1 MAAELARLEDAVE
14 YRFRKRDLLE
24 QAVTHSSYSQA
35 LGLSEDNERL
45 EFLGDSILGFIVSEH
60 LIAQFPTRPEGELTK
75 LRASL
80 VSAANLVKVAE
91 SLDLGTYLRLGRGE
105 EVSGGRQKRTLLVN
119 AFEALVA
126 AVYLD
131 GGVEAARQLIG
142 KTVLTDAALL
152 GAVENLPFDNNKSA
166 LQELLQAAKLP
177 IPVYELVAETGPP
190 HSRTFTIELQ
200 VGSLF
205 SARGEGASKKSAEQQ
220 VAGLALEFFRGGE
233 RPKIT
238 S

>member
-152 GAVENLPFDNNKSA
+152 GAVENLPLDNNKSA

-177 IPVYELVAETGPP
+177 IPVYELVAETGPL

>member
-24 QAVTHSSYSQA
+24 QAVTHSSYSQVP
-35 LGLSEDNERL
+35 GLSEDNERL

-105 EVSGGRQKRTLLVN
+105 EVSGGRQKKTLLVN

-131 GGVEAARQLIG
+131 RGVEAARQLIT
-142 KTVLTDAALL
+142 KTVLTDPALR
-152 GAVENLPFDNNKSA
+152 GAVENLPLDNNKSA
-166 LQELLQAAKLP
+166 LQELLQAIKLP
-177 IPVYELVAETGPP
+177 TPVYELVAEAGPP
-190 HSRTFTIELQ
+190 HSRTFTIALQ

-205 SARGEGASKKSAEQQ
+205 SR
-220 VAGLALEFFRGGE
+220 AG
-233 RPKIT
+233 
-238 S
+238 